1 MVSQSRT
8 ARFILGQVV
17 ATPGA
22 LEAMKESGESPTVFL
37 DRHVGGDW
45 GEVCQEDW
53 RLNDE
58 ALSDG
63 SRLLSLY
70 TTKAGAKL
78 WIITEADRSSTT
90 ILLPSE
96 Y

>member
-1 MVSQSRT
+1 MVARTQSP
-8 ARFILGQVV
+8 RFPLGQVV

-22 LEAMKESGESPTVFL
+22 LEALSESGESPAIFL
-37 DRHVGGDW
+37 ARHVDKDW

-58 ALSDG
+58 ALADG

-70 TTKAGAKL
+70 TTKAGVKI
-78 WIITEADRSSTT
+78 WIISEADRSVTT

>member
-22 LEAMKESGESPTVFL
+22 LEAMKESGESPAVFL
-37 DRHVGGDW
+37 DRHVRGDW
-45 GEVCQEDW
+45 GEVCDEDK

-70 TTKAGAKL
+70 TTKAGTKL
-78 WIITEADRSSTT
+78 WIISAADRSSTT

>member
-22 LEAMKESGESPTVFL
+22 LEAMKESGESPAVFL
-37 DRHVGGDW
+37 DRHVRGDW
-45 GEVCQEDW
+45 GEVCEDDR

-70 TTKAGAKL
+70 TTGDGAKL
-78 WIITEADRSSTT
+78 WVITAADRSSTT

>member
-1 MVSQSRT
+1 MVARTQSP
-8 ARFILGQVV
+8 RFSLGQVV

-22 LEAMKESGESPTVFL
+22 LEALKESGESPSVFL
-37 DRHVGGDW
+37 DRHAQGDW
-45 GEVCQEDW
+45 GEVCEDDW

-58 ALSDG
+58 ALKDG

-70 TTKAGAKL
+70 TTKRGEKL
-78 WIITEADRSSTT
+78 WIITEADRSVTT
-90 ILLPSE
+90 LLLPSE